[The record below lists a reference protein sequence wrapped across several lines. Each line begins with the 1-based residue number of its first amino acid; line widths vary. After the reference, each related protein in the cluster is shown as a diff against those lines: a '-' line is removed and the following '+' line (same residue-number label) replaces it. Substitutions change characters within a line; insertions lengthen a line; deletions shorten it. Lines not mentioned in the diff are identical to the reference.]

1 MSIRLECNVD
11 NIKEADKHLRVALPK
26 SKKERAK
33 AILEMN
39 FKPQEV
45 QLSVI
50 GAMYR
55 LRITSGCYVKVLLP
69 FVFFDTIVKDWKG
82 EVFAASFDN
91 GVISFGGSSLE
102 SDAIKIVHPENQ
114 PKIDLPINY
123 SDLDLLRSELQ
134 YSFEEL
140 KRMNLIS
147 KIDKARENLDEA
159 IRITLSHLSV
169 YGFKYDDI
177 EKLVMDKIG
186 NIKK

>member
-1 MSIRLECNVD
+1 MSIRLECGLV
-11 NIKEADKHLRVALPK
+11 NIQEADKHHRVALPK

-55 LRITSGCYVKVLLP
+55 LRTSSGCYAKVLLP

-82 EVFAASFDN
+82 EVFVASFDN
-91 GVISFGGSSLE
+91 GVITFGGSSLE
-102 SDAIKIVHPENQ
+102 SDAIKIIHPENQ

-134 YSFEEL
+134 YSFKEL
-140 KRMNLIS
+140 ERMNLIS

-159 IRITLSHLSV
+159 IRISLSHLSV
-169 YGFKYDDI
+169 YGIKYDDI
-177 EKLVMDKIG
+177 EKLIMEKIS
-186 NIKK
+186 NTKK